1 MSDGISS
8 INSSLY
14 FSAAHEAAKEASKKK
29 KIEQTTSKKLSFAE
43 VLKKNKEA
51 DELLQAGFP
60 AEIINMDIEDAAVFL
75 KDKVDEAGERLSED
89 YTPDAFSSY
98 RLAVNQ
104 FVKYIVKNNF
114 NVTRHKRLEPRK
126 KLTDRPRKQRDPF
139 LQIQVINQKLDMM
152 AADMLSNHMSKLK
165 VLARVNE
172 IQGLV
177 VDLLAN

>member
-29 KIEQTTSKKLSFAE
+29 KIEQNANKLSFAE

-60 AEIINMDIEDAAVFL
+60 IEILNMEIEEAAVFL
-75 KDKVDEAGERLSED
+75 KDKVDEAGERLAGEFS
-89 YTPDAFSSY
+89 PDAFSSY

-114 NVTRHKRLEPRK
+114 SVTRHKRVGFNKRTGKRLAPH
-126 KLTDRPRKQRDPF
+126 

-152 AADMLSNHMSKLK
+152 AADMLSNHINKLK
-165 VLARVNE
+165 ALARVNE
-172 IQGLV
+172 IQGLI
-177 VDLLAN
+177 VDLMAN

>member
-8 INSSLY
+8 VNSSLY

-29 KIEQTTSKKLSFAE
+29 KIEQTSKKLSFSE
-43 VLKKNKEA
+43 VLKKNKETE
-51 DELLQAGFP
+51 ELLQAGFP
-60 AEIINMDIEDAAVFL
+60 AEIINMEIEEAAVFL
-75 KDKVDEAGERLSED
+75 KDKMDEAGERLSEE

-114 NVTRHKRLEPRK
+114 TVTKQKRFGMNKRTGKP
-126 KLTDRPRKQRDPF
+126 RDPY

-152 AADMLSNHMSKLK
+152 AADMLSSHMNKLQA
-165 VLARVNE
+165 LARVNE
-172 IQGLV
+172 IQGLI
-177 VDLLAN
+177 VDLMAN

>member
-8 INSSLY
+8 VNSSLY

-29 KIEQTTSKKLSFAE
+29 KIEQTSKKLSFSE
-43 VLKKNKEA
+43 VLKKNKETE
-51 DELLQAGFP
+51 ELLQAGFP
-60 AEIINMDIEDAAVFL
+60 AEIINMEIEDAAVFL
-75 KDKVDEAGERLSED
+75 KDKMDEAGERLSEE